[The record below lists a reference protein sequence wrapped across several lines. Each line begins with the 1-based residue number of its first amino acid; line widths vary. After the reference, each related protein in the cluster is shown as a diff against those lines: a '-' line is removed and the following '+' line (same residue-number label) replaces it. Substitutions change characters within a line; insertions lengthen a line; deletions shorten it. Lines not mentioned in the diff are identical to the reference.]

1 MDQEP
6 GLSPPTDPLQCK
18 PTFFGPLDDDLTPV
32 TGPVKVFPGEEK
44 YLSSRKLDARVK
56 LGDAVRSRLER
67 VLDADETVLYVLPA
81 LHQPRLLEL
90 LGLGVWWSYFFRAA
104 LVLTDRRLIEVLM
117 RDGGHAGT
125 RVCSYSWG
133 QAREIRLRMGTL
145 KLKPAQ
151 GRTQKWTI
159 SERGDRKLLKLLL
172 PKIEQLLPGDIH
184 APRPVP
190 LWHCPEC
197 GTAAPKHPA
206 ECTQCG
212 TRFKS
217 RRLAAALSIA
227 FPGAGLY
234 YAGHPVLA
242 AFDFLGE
249 VFLFIM
255 VAIMFL
261 VAAGPA
267 ELVGALAVGLL
278 VLFFTKLESVHL
290 ATVLVHRTKPDRDP
304 TRWRR
309 LVIGGAVL
317 SLGLMAVPPLLHG
330 SFGNRLDR
338 DLDLSANGLGWSG
351 GADPEQWQFGVEPNQ
366 RSEWIRDDGQ
376 ALFVWSLP
384 MTAGETYESV
394 AEDFNAESGNIVIE
408 SDIIGGFEGFRV
420 VMNEVDEEGGAYL
433 GVRWVLFDREFDDLH
448 IIGAAV
454 YPEGLESLESE
465 VDVLLRNATWVT
477 AEDR

>member
-6 GLSPPTDPLQCK
+6 GLSPPTDPLQCN
-18 PTFFGPLDDDLTPV
+18 PAFLGPLDDDLTPV
-32 TGPVKVFPGEEK
+32 TGPFKVFPGEGK
-44 YLSSRKLDARVK
+44 YLSSRKLDARVT

-90 LGLGVWWSYFFRAA
+90 LGLGIWWSYFFRTA

-133 QAREIRLRMGTL
+133 QAREIRLRMGAL

-197 GTAAPKHPA
+197 GTAAPKHPT

-217 RRLAAALSIA
+217 RRLAATLSIA

-267 ELVGALAVGLL
+267 ELVGALALGLL

-317 SLGLMAVPPLLHG
+317 SLGLITVPPLLHG

-454 YPEGLESLESE
+454 YPEGLESLESD